1 MEARLF
7 RRIGTIYVVI
17 CFSVLALLAV
27 IYFQKLTARYEEFCG
42 NFCEHGLVNL
52 VLLAIC
58 TVVCVLSTMV
68 VVFVQVGIRDKAP
81 GYITFNKIFMLG
93 RNCVLSVRW
102 IYEIIEL
109 TIYHIH
115 GDSQADT
122 GNQVIANSILIVVV
136 IAVITPLEL
145 YILNRIESN
154 TKQRLRDSE
163 NIKKDFTNGGST
175 VCVELQPMDVK
186 S

>member
-1 MEARLF
+1 MEARFF
-7 RRIGTIYVVI
+7 RRIGTVYVGI
-17 CFSVLALLAV
+17 CCSVLAVTAIV
-27 IYFQKLTARYEEFCG
+27 YFQNLAARYEEFCVDS
-42 NFCEHGLVNL
+42 CEHGVVNL
-52 VLLAIC
+52 VLLSIC
-58 TVVCVLSTMV
+58 TIVCVLSTFV

-81 GYITFNKIFMLG
+81 GYITFNKIFMLV

-115 GDSQADT
+115 GDAQGDT
-122 GNQVIANSILIVVV
+122 GNEVTINAVLIVLVV
-136 IAVITPLEL
+136 AVITPLEL
-145 YILNRIESN
+145 YLLNGIKRN
-154 TKQRLRDSE
+154 TKQRLRESE
-163 NIKKDFTNGGST
+163 DIKTCFSNGGGT